1 MNERPSLRC
10 SHAVPGNASSTE
22 AIGSVP
28 PQISREQ
35 VVAIIPA
42 RYASSRFPGKAIV
55 DLDGKPMIQWV
66 YERTSQA
73 AGVGRV
79 LVATDDE
86 RIFQVVQGFG
96 GAAVMTSRSHPT
108 GTDRLAEVAARL
120 DAELIV
126 NVQGDEPLIE
136 PSAID
141 AAIAPCA
148 KDPTLVMSTLR
159 CPILTVDE
167 LFDISITKVVVDAQD
182 FALYFSK
189 APIPYHRDGWGPII
203 SMVPRL
209 RLAGGT
215 PPVVGWR
222 HIGLYVYRRTF
233 LLTFALLPQTP
244 LERLEQLEQLRALE
258 HGYRLKVVP
267 TPYVSIGV
275 DTPED
280 VAKVR
285 RLLRGAT

>member
-1 MNERPSLRC
+1 M
-10 SHAVPGNASSTE
+10 SSDE
-22 AIGSVP
+22 ATGSVP

-35 VVAIIPA
+35 IVAVIPA

-55 DLDGKPMIQWV
+55 DIAGKPMIQWV
-66 YERTSQA
+66 YERTCQA
-73 AGVGRV
+73 AGVGHV

-86 RIFQVVQGFG
+86 RILQVVQGFG
-96 GAAVMTSRSHPT
+96 GNAVMTSPSHPT
-108 GTDRLAEVAARL
+108 GTDRLAEVAATL
-120 DAELIV
+120 AAELVV

-148 KDPTLVMSTLR
+148 EDPTLVMSTLR
-159 CPILTVDE
+159 CPIPTLDD
-167 LFDISITKVVVDAQD
+167 LFDISITKVVCDAQD

-189 APIPYHRDGWGPII
+189 APIPYHRDAWGPLT
-203 SMVPRL
+203 SMIPRL

-215 PPVVGWR
+215 APVVGWR

-233 LLTFALLPQTP
+233 LLTFARLPQTP

-258 HGYRLKVVP
+258 HGYRIKVVP
-267 TPYVSIGV
+267 TQYVSIGV

-285 RLLRGAT
+285 RLLRGET

>member
-1 MNERPSLRC
+1 MSQHPSVSSSR
-10 SHAVPGNASSTE
+10 SSADRASSAE

-42 RYASSRFPGKAIV
+42 RYASSRFPGKAVV
-55 DLDGKPMIQWV
+55 DIAGKPMIQWV
-66 YERTSQA
+66 YERTCQA

-86 RIFQVVQGFG
+86 RIVQVVQGFG
-96 GAAVMTSRSHPT
+96 GQAVMTSRTHPT
-108 GTDRLAEVAARL
+108 GTDRLAEVAATL
-120 DAELIV
+120 DADLIV

-136 PSAID
+136 PAAID
-141 AAIAPCA
+141 AAIAPFA
-148 KDPTLVMSTLR
+148 EDPALVMSTLR
-159 CPILTVDE
+159 CPIPTVDE
-167 LFDISITKVVVDAQD
+167 LFDISVTKVVCDAQD

-189 APIPYHRDGWGPII
+189 APIPYHRDSWGPLT
-203 SMVPRL
+203 SMVSRL

-233 LLTFALLPQTP
+233 LLAFARLPQTP

-258 HGYRLKVVP
+258 HGYRIKVVP
-267 TPYVSIGV
+267 TQYVSIGV
-275 DTPED
+275 DIPED
-280 VAKVR
+280 VAKVK
-285 RLLRGAT
+285 RLLRGAI